1 MQQMEEE
8 EAKAASLLTKNKTG
22 SVREAQLTKFLQE
35 EAFRAQAGQ
44 HVVQVGA
51 PVRRQSG

>member
-51 PVRRQSG
+51 PVRRKLG